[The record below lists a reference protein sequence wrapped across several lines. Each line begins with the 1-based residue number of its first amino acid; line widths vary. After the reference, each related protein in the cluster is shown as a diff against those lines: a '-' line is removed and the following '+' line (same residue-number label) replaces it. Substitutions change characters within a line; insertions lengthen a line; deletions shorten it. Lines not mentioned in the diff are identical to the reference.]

1 MTPRLAVVTA
11 CYNHGQYI
19 VECME
24 SVLSQSEQDIE
35 HIIIDDGS
43 TDDSAYVAY
52 GMAGADMRIQIRRN
66 TANRGLAYSL
76 NRGIA
81 MARAPWVLKVD
92 ADDTI
97 DSRYVEEILR
107 AADDDPSR
115 NIIFS
120 PAQHFGSRTDVYTY
134 PSFEPRQLT
143 HTLMIAGCAAMKRE
157 LWDAV
162 GGYDETMRYAEDW
175 DLHIRAQL
183 AVGLV
188 RPISCRTRCGPTA
201 STARARA
208 RRASRR
214 YRSLR
219 KYWKG
224 HTKRTSARERG
235 ARGVLNVRAAVLA

>member
-1 MTPRLAVVTA
+1 VTPRLTVVTA

-66 TANRGLAYSL
+66 MANRGLAYSL
-76 NRGIA
+76 NRGIT

-92 ADDTI
+92 ADDSIAPT
-97 DSRYVEEILR
+97 YVEEILR

-134 PSFEPRQLT
+134 PAFDPSEMVD
-143 HTLMIAGCAAMKRE
+143 TLMIAGCAAMQVE

-162 GGYDETMRYAEDW
+162 GGYDETMRFAEDW
-175 DLHIRAQL
+175 DLHIRAHL

-188 RPISCRTRCGPTA
+188 PHQLSHPLWFYRKHGPSA
-201 STARARA
+201 STAGIAALPR
-208 RRASRR
+208 
-214 YRSLR
+214 LR

-224 HTKRTSARERG
+224 HTTENIGTRTWGAWCAERQSAVP
-235 ARGVLNVRAAVLA
+235 A